1 MDGRKEKVKRLFVA
15 MKYTCDQNEPS
26 KPAKQLLA
34 IEDNRIEQE
43 LLAYAKAE
51 LTEPDEFDGDIRL
64 DTTWTD
70 YADYMATYDCVE
82 SIRFTEVT
90 L

>member
-1 MDGRKEKVKRLFVA
+1 MKRLFVVIR
-15 MKYTCDQNEPS
+15 YSCDQNEPS

-64 DTTWTD
+64 DTTTWSD
-70 YADYMATYDCVE
+70 YGDYVATYDELVF
-82 SIRFTEVT
+82 ILFTEVT

>member
-1 MDGRKEKVKRLFVA
+1 MKRLFVVVR
-15 MKYTCDQNEPS
+15 YSCDQNEPS

-64 DTTWTD
+64 DTTTWSD
-70 YADYMATYDCVE
+70 YGDYVATYDELVF
-82 SIRFTEVT
+82 ILFTEVT

>member
-1 MDGRKEKVKRLFVA
+1 MKRLFVVVR
-15 MKYTCDQNEPS
+15 YSCDQNEPS

-64 DTTWTD
+64 DTTTWSD
-70 YADYMATYDCVE
+70 YGDYVATYDRE
-82 SIRFTEVT
+82 DFILFTEVT

>member
-1 MDGRKEKVKRLFVA
+1 MKRLFVVVR
-15 MKYTCDQNEPS
+15 YSCDQNEPS

-43 LLAYAKAE
+43 LREYAKAE

-64 DTTWTD
+64 DTTTWSD
-70 YADYMATYDCVE
+70 YGDYVATYDELVF
-82 SIRFTEVT
+82 ILFTEVT